1 MAGVV
6 SDQNLIGGDMGM
18 FDGVL
23 GGLVGG
29 GMAAAVSHLIDEQG
43 GVSAIVTKLEQG
55 GLAETVK
62 SWVGTGT
69 NNPVSAD
76 QLHQA
81 LGPDLMQQLSAKT
94 GISSDVLAQKLS
106 ELLPQVVDKLTP
118 GGVITKA

>member
-1 MAGVV
+1 
-6 SDQNLIGGDMGM
+6 MGM

-118 GGVITKA
+118 GGVMPKA